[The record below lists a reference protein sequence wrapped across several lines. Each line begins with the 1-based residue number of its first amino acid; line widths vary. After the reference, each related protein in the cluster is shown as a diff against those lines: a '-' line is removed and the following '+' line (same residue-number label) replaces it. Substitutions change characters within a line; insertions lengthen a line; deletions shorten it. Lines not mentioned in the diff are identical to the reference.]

1 MEAQHMR
8 ELQRLKDKKGR
19 ENNKEMDKLKKEL
32 LEKDHALHD
41 LEKTLSMKAE
51 QLGHAA
57 NRSKDELNQ
66 EVKDLRDQKGDLEK
80 KYRNTQRL
88 LDEYMKKL
96 KEQVRFCRFMF
107 AHIFMD
113 FVTKSDSLFQL
124 N

>member
-1 MEAQHMR
+1 MQISIMEAQHMR

-19 ENNKEMDKLKKEL
+19 ENSKELDKLKKEL

-96 KEQVRFCRFMF
+96 KEQVRLCKFMF
-107 AHIFMD
+107 MYIF
-113 FVTKSDSLFQL
+113 
-124 N
+124 